1 MKTKAAARSLCT
13 GCLLGAS
20 ATLFFSST
28 ATSCDAFVLPSG
40 RSHVLSATQRH
51 YAATPA
57 GSLLPLALLRTRN
70 IFSRDGIN
78 GGGTLGQGARRTRNH
93 SSSKGGSSD
102 CCAMSA
108 SSSGSGESASG
119 LNPFSAPSGPGAGVI
134 NLEFRDL
141 KAGGFKV
148 FLLFFLLGVSWL
160 GMPLCPLQLCV
171 SFTAWYTRLVQVC
184 LKRVAV
190 QPDTW

>member
-13 GCLLGAS
+13 GCLLGVPAV
-20 ATLFFSST
+20 LFFSST
-28 ATSCDAFVLPSG
+28 ATSCDAFVVPSG
-40 RSHVLSATQRH
+40 RAHVLSATQRDH
-51 YAATPA
+51 AAAPA
-57 GSLLPLALLRTRN
+57 GTLRPLALLRARN
-70 IFSRDGIN
+70 IFSRDAIN

-93 SSSKGGSSD
+93 SSSKGGHSD

-119 LNPFSAPSGPGAGVI
+119 LNAFPAPSGPGAGVI

-141 KAGGFKV
+141 KTGGFKV

-160 GMPLCPLQLCV
+160 GMPLWPLQ
-171 SFTAWYTRLVQVC
+171 
-184 LKRVAV
+184 
-190 QPDTW
+190 